1 MENILYGKPDAT
13 EYEVV
18 EAAKKANIHDFIAS
32 LEKGYR
38 SQVGDNGIKLS
49 GGQKQR
55 IAIARVFLQ
64 NPDIILF
71 DEATAAL
78 DNGSERIVQESIER
92 LSDDKTIIT
101 VAHRLSTIKDCD
113 TILVVD
119 NHKIVE
125 AGDYDSL
132 VASGG
137 LFAELAGKQ
146 TA

>member
-1 MENILYGKPDAT
+1 M
-13 EYEVV
+13 
-18 EAAKKANIHDFIAS
+18 
-32 LEKGYR
+32 
-38 SQVGDNGIKLS
+38 GDNGIKLS

-113 TILVVD
+113 TIMVVD